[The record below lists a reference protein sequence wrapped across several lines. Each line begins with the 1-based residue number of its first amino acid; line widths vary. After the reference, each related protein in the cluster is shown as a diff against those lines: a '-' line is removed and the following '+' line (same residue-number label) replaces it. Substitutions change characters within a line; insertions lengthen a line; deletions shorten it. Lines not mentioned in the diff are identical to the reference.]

1 MRNRGPFSALRILSI
16 VLLLAAVILTTVQ
29 LVRFSRVR
37 ANLPAGLRIAE
48 IPVGGLTRQ
57 EAAQRLLESYS
68 TPVLLRYSSAPVLLE
83 PSVVDFQ
90 LNIESMLA
98 AADIT
103 RTERLFWQDFWDY
116 LWGRTTT
123 PNPVPLSSSFSEK
136 RLETYLDELAKRY
149 DELPQPPAPIPG
161 SINFSQGLP
170 GKQLNSDG
178 AIRLIDNALKSLTRR
193 EVDLPLERTQPP
205 RPEFRNLE
213 ILLKQTL
220 DASGFDGLA
229 GIYIQDL
236 QTGQEI
242 HFAHQD
248 GQDIPVEPD
257 IAFTASSM
265 IKIPIM
271 ISAFRRM
278 GDNPDSETLKLM
290 SDMIELSGNE
300 AADWLMER
308 TIDQNLAPLAISDD
322 MKNLGLENTFL
333 AGKFTFGSPL
343 LQRYDTPANLR
354 TDINTDPD
362 PYSQT
367 TSSDL
372 GMLLEDIYQCA
383 QTGGGALTAVFP
395 EEITQAK
402 CQAMNAYLINNRLPV
417 LLTAGLPEGTQIA
430 HKHGWVSTDGII
442 NTVGDAGIIYSL
454 GGNYVAVIFL
464 HHPDQLIWDS
474 ASELIGVLSQA
485 IYNYYN
491 PPVTAGS

>member
-1 MRNRGPFSALRILSI
+1 MRNRSPFSALRILSI
-16 VLLLAAVILTTVQ
+16 ILLLAAVILTTVQ

-37 ANLPAGLRIAE
+37 ANLPTGLKIAE

-68 TPVLLRYSSAPVLLE
+68 APVVLRYNSAPILLD

-90 LNIESMLA
+90 LDVESMLA

-103 RTERLFWQDFWDY
+103 RTERLFWQEFWDF
-116 LWGRTTT
+116 LWGRTTI

-136 RLETYLDELAKRY
+136 RLRNYLEELAKRY

-161 SINFSQGLP
+161 SVSFSTGQP

-178 AIRLIDNALKSLTRR
+178 AVLLVDNALKSLTRR

-220 DASGFDGLA
+220 DTSGFDGLA
-229 GIYIQDL
+229 GVYVQDL

-242 HFAHQD
+242 HFARQN
-248 GQDIPVEPD
+248 GEDISVNPD
-257 IAFTASSM
+257 IAFTASSI
-265 IKIPIM
+265 IKVPIM
-271 ISAFRRM
+271 VSAFRHM
-278 GDNPDSETLKLM
+278 GDDPDSETLKLM

-308 TIDQNLAPLAISDD
+308 TIDPNLAPLTISED
-322 MKNLGLENTFL
+322 MAKLGLVNTFL
-333 AGKFTFGSPL
+333 GGEFTFGSPL
-343 LQRYDTPANLR
+343 LQRFDTPANTR

-367 TSSDL
+367 TPSDI

-417 LLTAGLPEGTQIA
+417 LITAGLPEGTQVA

-442 NTVGDAGIIYSL
+442 NTVGDAGIVYSL
-454 GGNYVAVIFL
+454 GGNYVAVIFF

-474 ASELIGVLSQA
+474 ASEQIAILSQA

-491 PPVTAGS
+491 PPTTTGG